1 MVRVSD
7 PRGQSHHRRVIDARD
22 AAMNERRA
30 DQSTCAAFWVKG
42 IAETLEA
49 AELTARLPAP
59 MPA

>member
-1 MVRVSD
+1 MR
-7 PRGQSHHRRVIDARD
+7 
-22 AAMNERRA
+22 AMNERRA